1 MLYSISDELF
11 SVDLSSHSFSIS
23 ADFISSPSRNCNT
36 SNLGIYFL
44 ILYTWMCCFY
54 VQKKKKSLLKKLKE
68 LSRNCCY

>member
-11 SVDLSSHSFSIS
+11 SVGLSTRSFSIS
-23 ADFISSPSRNCNT
+23 VDFISSPSRNCNT

-54 VQKKKKSLLKKLKE
+54 VQNKKKKFVKRLNE

>member
-1 MLYSISDELF
+1 MLYSISDKLF
-11 SVDLSSHSFSIS
+11 SVDLSTRSFSIS
-23 ADFISSPSRNCNT
+23 VDFISSPSRNCNT

-54 VQKKKKSLLKKLKE
+54 VQKKIFFVKRLNE